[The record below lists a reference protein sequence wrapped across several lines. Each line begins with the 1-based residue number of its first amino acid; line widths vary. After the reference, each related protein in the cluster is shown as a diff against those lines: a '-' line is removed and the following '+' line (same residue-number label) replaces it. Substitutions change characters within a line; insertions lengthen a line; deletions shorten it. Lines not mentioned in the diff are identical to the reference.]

1 MTPSSLHRL
10 ALAGMVAFL
19 LGAAACAETPEPAQ
33 DDSIEAT
40 RTRANAGGGA
50 LTDENFFTAVAL
62 WFSDEGT
69 ATSTY
74 GHISNW
80 EVSAVTDMANAF
92 SGQSSFNGDL
102 SLWDV
107 SSVTN
112 MNSMF
117 RGAESFNGDLSLWD
131 VSSVT
136 AMVDMFM
143 DADAFNGDLS
153 SWDVSSVTN
162 MSYMF
167 YVATS
172 FNQNLSGWCVSLITS
187 KPTAFDTGATSW
199 VLARPI
205 WGTCPS

>member
-33 DDSIEAT
+33 DDSSEAT

-50 LTDENFFTAVAL
+50 LTDETFSTAVVL
-62 WFSDEGT
+62 WLSDEVT

-80 EVSAVTDMANAF
+80 DVSSVTDMSSMFWGADAF
-92 SGQSSFNGDL
+92 NGDISSWDVSSVTTMDFMFIDAASFNGDI

-117 RGAESFNGDLSLWD
+117 YE
-131 VSSVT
+131 
-136 AMVDMFM
+136 
-143 DADAFNGDLS
+143 ADAFNGDIS
-153 SWDVSSVTN
+153 SWDVSSVTD
-162 MSYMF
+162 MSVMF
-167 YVATS
+167 SSAES
-172 FNQNLSGWCVSLITS
+172 FNQDLSGWCVTNIASEPS
-187 KPTAFDTGATSW
+187 EFDEGADSW
-199 VLARPI
+199 VLARPV
-205 WGTCPS
+205 WGTCPD

>member
-1 MTPSSLHRL
+1 MTPSSLHRW

-80 EVSAVTDMANAF
+80 DVSSVTQMNGMF
-92 SGQSSFNGDL
+92 NGQSSFNGDI
-102 SLWDV
+102 
-107 SSVTN
+107 
-112 MNSMF
+112 
-117 RGAESFNGDLSLWD
+117 
-131 VSSVT
+131 
-136 AMVDMFM
+136 
-143 DADAFNGDLS
+143 S

-162 MSYMF
+162 MAGMF
-167 YVATS
+167 IDPDSLTACTRSETS
-172 FNQNLSGWCVSLITS
+172 
-187 KPTAFDTGATSW
+187 
-199 VLARPI
+199 RPAP
-205 WGTCPS
+205 GSMRVGP